1 MEFGASSYQYQSNH
15 EKWDNLQLFFPD
27 NWQKVFTLA
36 ALKCLGETTIKR
48 LPEAFENSWLSLLF
62 PGLTLSQSSLSND
75 LRNLGRNREA
85 ICQYMRHGLAGFS
98 GFILIDGH
106 RLISSSH
113 NLPYAQLGYDSR
125 MRYSPQINLLY
136 LFGSNAQGRMPLY
149 YKQFAGSVPDTLALP
164 DISAEAGIKGS
175 DITVIADKGFASD
188 DDFSAIIESDM
199 KYIIP
204 LKRNTKEVTKL
215 PKDHNSYET
224 VFNFKERSVYC
235 TRFEKDGYHVFLY
248 YDMLLAM
255 QETNDAISRLERKNT
270 SNEIALAK
278 EAGRRE
284 KGKSKLTEEQVKAMQ
299 SVDVAKTLQEN
310 NKIGTLILRTNRLDL
325 NEAQVYGFYK
335 TRQDLEQAFKCY
347 DDTLELESS
356 YMQDHD
362 AYEGWL
368 FINHL
373 ALQMLYGILDYIA
386 YTGLTSKYSFK
397 DLIRTLQGIRAN
409 KINGQWFAT
418 KYTRGTAK
426 LCADLAIDITD
437 PLL

>member
-1 MEFGASSYQYQSNH
+1 M
-15 EKWDNLQLFFPD
+15 
-27 NWQKVFTLA
+27 
-36 ALKCLGETTIKR
+36 
-48 LPEAFENSWLSLLF
+48 PE
-62 PGLTLSQSSLSND
+62 
-75 LRNLGRNREA
+75 
-85 ICQYMRHGLAGFS
+85 
-98 GFILIDGH
+98 
-106 RLISSSH
+106 
-113 NLPYAQLGYDSR
+113 
-125 MRYSPQINLLY
+125 
-136 LFGSNAQGRMPLY
+136 
-149 YKQFAGSVPDTLALP
+149 
-164 DISAEAGIKGS
+164 
-175 DITVIADKGFASD
+175 
-188 DDFSAIIESDM
+188 
-199 KYIIP
+199 
-204 LKRNTKEVTKL
+204 L
-215 PKDHNSYET
+215 PKDHNAYET

-255 QETNDAISRLERKNT
+255 QETTDAISRLERKNT

-284 KGKSKLTEEQVKAMQ
+284 KGKPKMTEEQVKAMQ
-299 SVDVAKTLQEN
+299 SVDVARTLQEN

-335 TRQDLEQAFKCY
+335 TRQDLEQAFKGY

-397 DLIRTLQGIRAN
+397 DLIRTLQGIRPN
-409 KINGQWFAT
+409 KINGQRFTT